1 MRMGFKLKKGLA
13 AATPAF
19 ILFLILGFFF
29 FNPAV
34 QAEEEEG
41 SETTGEISAL
51 AAVLMDRESG
61 RILWERNP
69 DQKLPMASTTK
80 IMTALLALELG
91 HETDLIVVSEKAAN
105 TEGSSIWLEEGEE
118 ITLEELLYGLMLLSG
133 NAAAVAI
140 AEHIAGSVEAFARLM
155 NIKARALGAH
165 NTHFTNPHGL
175 PDDNHYTTARDLA
188 LITRHALMNERFRD
202 IIATPEYTISWP
214 GHPWDRIMVNQ
225 NRLLEEYPGADG
237 VKTGWTRKAG
247 RCFVG
252 SATREGW
259 QLLVVVLNAPQMWED
274 AMALLDYG
282 FHNYQK
288 ELLAEKGQYI
298 CLAEVYKGERS
309 VNLVAAENLYY
320 PLAAGEKAE
329 IVSRPVLKEQ
339 IKAPLATG
347 EPLGSLEF
355 YLAGNMIGSVELLSG
370 HPVER
375 YPVGKYLQRLLS
387 SYWD

>member
-1 MRMGFKLKKGLA
+1 MGFKLKKGLA

-19 ILFLILGFFF
+19 ILFLLLGFFF

-41 SETTGEISAL
+41 SEATGEISAL

-118 ITLEELLYGLMLLSG
+118 KTLEELLYGLMLLSG
-133 NAAAVAI
+133 NDAAVAI

-188 LITRHALMNERFRD
+188 LITRHALMNERFRE

-259 QLLVVVLNAPQMWED
+259 QLLVVVLNAQQMWED

-298 CLAEVYKGERS
+298 CSAEVYKGERS
-309 VNLVAAENLYY
+309 VNLVAAENFYY

-355 YLAGNMIGSVELLSG
+355 YLMGNMIGSVELLSG
-370 HPVER
+370 HTVER